1 MSDNAAREWRFYLD
15 DMIGFAD
22 YLGVSL
28 LVPVPGQRHKPA
40 AGRIKRKDPEAT
52 SSKFA
57 EYIPYWA

>member
-1 MSDNAAREWRFYLD
+1 MALLPRRHDRL
-15 DMIGFAD
+15 ID

-28 LVPVPGQRHKPA
+28 LLVHVPGQCNKPA